1 MASSFGARHYVE
13 LSELK
18 GEISRPPEK
27 LGFHSMED
35 LLGWRGH
42 VKRWELH
49 GKEWMENVK
58 RRTKSVV
65 TC

>member
-18 GEISRPPEK
+18 GEISRPPKK

-35 LLGWRGH
+35 LLDGGVMSKDNNSMERNGWKTSKGAP
-42 VKRWELH
+42 
-49 GKEWMENVK
+49 
-58 RRTKSVV
+58 KSVV